1 MMTESVRQQTTA
13 EPSRR
18 RWLTFWACASVV
30 AVVAVVLVLV
40 RGHVGK
46 RPAPTDDPAVV
57 AKYLAT
63 PDFVTLGFDEQRAY
77 LMELRKNAEAVSAAH
92 AGGKLNEEQVRTAR
106 AGAWMGGKL
115 EHLRE
120 YLKQPSP
127 QAKQDYVDKM
137 LVHRKEKKAPATSA
151 AAVPAGAVAAAPDD
165 TAYFYS
171 SDVKR
176 IVGSWSKRRRAEW
189 EEFHKVTHERKQRL
203 AVGDK

>member
-1 MMTESVRQQTTA
+1 MMTESVRQQATA
-13 EPSRR
+13 EPSQRR
-18 RWLTFWACASVV
+18 RWLTFWACASGV
-30 AVVAVVLVLV
+30 AVLAVVLVLV
-40 RGHVGK
+40 RGHTGK
-46 RPAPTDDPAVV
+46 RPLPTDDPAVV

-63 PDFVTLGFDEQRAY
+63 PEFVTLGFDEQQRY

-92 AGGKLNEEQVRTAR
+92 AAGRLNDEQLRTAR
-106 AGAWMGGKL
+106 AGGWMGGKL

-127 QAKQDYVDKM
+127 QAKQEYLDKM
-137 LVHRKEKKAPATSA
+137 LAHRKEKKAAATT
-151 AAVPAGAVAAAPDD
+151 AAAPTGLAAVSDD

-171 SDVKR
+171 SEVKR

-203 AVGDK
+203 AVGEK